1 MVSDYRPFKEDS
13 SPCNIVLISNT
24 MDGGG
29 GEKKLLRTL
38 TLKSFLKFSF
48 CF

>member
-1 MVSDYRPFKEDS
+1 VNDYRLFKEDS
-13 SPCNIVLISNT
+13 SPQTTVLISNT

-29 GEKKLLRTL
+29 GGEKLLRTL